1 MLGIAWIGYQS
12 GRGHA
17 CVYALAA
24 APPKNQRLKIAVRRT
39 HPYPVTRR
47 IRHVGLLQWR
57 RERCPAGRRDVFREC
72 HGHHEPATSPAHA
85 HHPLPL
91 TRRSTA
97 RWPPAF
103 AELPLDRSL
112 PSSCS
117 SHRLTPTPPGLV
129 AEQAAVRPHRL
140 LAPHQDLA
148 RQLRVAPLPLGA
160 LLATPRRCALACKL
174 YICNIFF
181 FSCV

>member
-1 MLGIAWIGYQS
+1 
-12 GRGHA
+12 
-17 CVYALAA
+17 VYALAA
-24 APPKNQRLKIAVRRT
+24 APPKNQRLKIAVGRT
-39 HPYPVTRR
+39 HAYPVTRR

-57 RERCPAGRRDVFREC
+57 RERCPVGRRDVFTEC

-117 SHRLTPTPPGLV
+117 SHRLTLMPPGLV

-148 RQLRVAPLPLGA
+148 HQLRVAPLPLGA
-160 LLATPRRCALACKL
+160 LLATPRRCALACS
-174 YICNIFF
+174 YISVIFF
-181 FSCV
+181 FLCLRREMFSPTSYNSLF